1 VTQGL
6 STRELQSLTIWDISD
21 PATQVSFDVLWK
33 EFLRPAV
40 NAETTQSVIGRVIQ
54 SRSRTVPKLM
64 CCPGVTSPCCE
75 SESLTLMAPDPTS
88 PPLILLVDDYEDA
101 RVMYGH
107 FLRMSGYEPLEAAT
121 GEEALE
127 LAYSRVPDLIL
138 LDMSLPG
145 IDGWEVTAELK
156 RNDRTKHIPIVALTA
171 HALQTERQR
180 TERAGCDGFL
190 AKPCAPPELLAEISR
205 LLGPRPG
212 VTDAT
217 RG

>member
-1 VTQGL
+1 M
-6 STRELQSLTIWDISD
+6 
-21 PATQVSFDVLWK
+21 A
-33 EFLRPAV
+33 
-40 NAETTQSVIGRVIQ
+40 AE
-54 SRSRTVPKLM
+54 
-64 CCPGVTSPCCE
+64 SPNG
-75 SESLTLMAPDPTS
+75 
-88 PPLILLVDDYEDA
+88 PLILLVDDYEDA

-127 LAYSRVPDLIL
+127 LAYARVPDLIL

-156 RNDRTKHIPIVALTA
+156 RNAKTKHIPIVALTA

-190 AKPCAPPELLAEISR
+190 AKPCAPPDLFPKFSR
-205 LLGPRPG
+205 LLAPRDRAKSTARSTHRPRLALFAPGPRASSTCSTACWTQGCSTTAPS
-212 VTDAT
+212 
-217 RG
+217 RFRSPNSNC

>member
-1 VTQGL
+1 MVP
-6 STRELQSLTIWDISD
+6 EASD
-21 PATQVSFDVLWK
+21 
-33 EFLRPAV
+33 
-40 NAETTQSVIGRVIQ
+40 
-54 SRSRTVPKLM
+54 
-64 CCPGVTSPCCE
+64 
-75 SESLTLMAPDPTS
+75 

-127 LAYSRVPDLIL
+127 LAYARVPDLIL

-190 AKPCAPPELLAEISR
+190 AKPCAPPDLLAEISR

-217 RG
+217 RT

>member
-1 VTQGL
+1 MMRGRLAEQCY
-6 STRELQSLTIWDISD
+6 SSD
-21 PATQVSFDVLWK
+21 QI
-33 EFLRPAV
+33 RPAM
-40 NAETTQSVIGRVIQ
+40 
-54 SRSRTVPKLM
+54 P
-64 CCPGVTSPCCE
+64 PE
-75 SESLTLMAPDPTS
+75 SSEV
-88 PPLILLVDDYEDA
+88 PLILLVDDYEDA

-107 FLRMSGYEPLEAAT
+107 FLRMSGYEPIEAAT

-127 LAYSRVPDLIL
+127 LAYARLPDLIL

-190 AKPCAPPELLAEISR
+190 AKPCAPPDLLAEISR
-205 LLGPRPG
+205 LLGPRAPSTNG
-212 VTDAT
+212 GSPRVT
-217 RG
+217 

>member
-1 VTQGL
+1 M
-6 STRELQSLTIWDISD
+6 
-21 PATQVSFDVLWK
+21 
-33 EFLRPAV
+33 
-40 NAETTQSVIGRVIQ
+40 
-54 SRSRTVPKLM
+54 VP
-64 CCPGVTSPCCE
+64 E
-75 SESLTLMAPDPTS
+75 PTA

-156 RNDRTKHIPIVALTA
+156 RPK
-171 HALQTERQR
+171 
-180 TERAGCDGFL
+180 
-190 AKPCAPPELLAEISR
+190 K
-205 LLGPRPG
+205 
-212 VTDAT
+212 
-217 RG
+217 